1 MELLPKCKAH
11 RIHVIVL
18 MLMIYGVVQNCAASD
33 GLVLTIL
40 HTNDIH
46 SHLEESNKFGG
57 RCFPED
63 RENSSCYGGVA
74 RIVTK
79 VREFKENETNVL
91 FMNGG
96 DFFQGTPYYT
106 LLKSSVISE
115 VMSNMGYDYVCL
127 GNHEFDDGPKNL
139 APFLKRMNESNIT
152 VVGTNTDF
160 SKDPDLKDYNLV
172 KSATKLIDGKKIGIL
187 GAVIPDTQ
195 FTSNPGPN
203 VEFSDEIESFK
214 KEVINLKNQS
224 VDIIIAITHSGFKRE
239 IKIVEEV
246 PEIDVLVGGHTNT
259 FLYNGSDH
267 PKENKPEG
275 LYPRVVERK
284 NGSKALIVQD
294 FWFGKFLGRLKVTF
308 DAQGK
313 VATWEGNPILMDAS
327 VPEDPCMNATL
338 EPYKV
343 NMTKQMEKV
352 IGETRVLMEHEYDI
366 CRLQECNIGNLVA
379 DAYYEY
385 FVNMNMSTP
394 IDNTTTSKIPKAWSE
409 INGAIVNAGSI
420 RTALPSFSKVTWGDV
435 VTTLPYG
442 NSLVVM
448 TINGTIVE
456 KMFEHSVTNYTLDKE
471 ARKGRF
477 LQVSGFRVEYDLTKP
492 NGQRVI
498 SVSVLCRNCTVPT
511 YEAVNCD
518 ATYKIVTADYLTRG
532 GDGFKLLKS
541 ANTTDGG
548 PIEYEAL
555 EKYVVKMQSLRPP
568 NEGRIKITWNE
579 TEREQV
585 ENITRIVRKIN
596 ITEESPEES

>member
-1 MELLPKCKAH
+1 
-11 RIHVIVL
+11 
-18 MLMIYGVVQNCAASD
+18 
-33 GLVLTIL
+33 
-40 HTNDIH
+40 
-46 SHLEESNKFGG
+46 
-57 RCFPED
+57 
-63 RENSSCYGGVA
+63 
-74 RIVTK
+74 
-79 VREFKENETNVL
+79 
-91 FMNGG
+91 MNGG

-127 GNHEFDDGPKNL
+127 GNHEFDDGPENL
-139 APFLKRMNESNIT
+139 APFLKRMNESNVT

-160 SKDPDLKDYNLV
+160 SDDEVLRSYNLV
-172 KSATKLIDGKKIGIL
+172 KSAVREIKGRKIGIL

-203 VEFSDEIESFK
+203 VKFSGEIESFQ
-214 KEVINLKNQS
+214 KEVANLKNQS

-246 PEIDVLVGGHTNT
+246 PEIDILVGGHTNT
-259 FLYNGSDH
+259 FLYTGKDH

-275 LYPRVVERK
+275 LYPYVVNRTD
-284 NGSKALIVQD
+284 GSQALIVQD
-294 FWFGKFLGRLKVTF
+294 FWFGKFLGRLRVTF
-308 DAQGK
+308 DAHGN
-313 VATWEGNPILMDAS
+313 VSTWEGNPILMNAS
-327 VPEDPCMNATL
+327 VLEDECMNETL
-338 EPYKV
+338 APYKE
-343 NMTKQMEKV
+343 NMTRQMEKV
-352 IGETRVLMEHEYDI
+352 IGDTRVLMEHEQDI

-394 IDNTTTSKIPKAWSE
+394 IENTTTRKIPKAWSE

-448 TINGTIVE
+448 TINGTVVE
-456 KMFEHSVTNYTLDKE
+456 KMFEHSVTNYTLDPE

-477 LQVSGFRVEYDLTKP
+477 LQVSGFRVEYDLTQP

-511 YEAVNCD
+511 YEAINGN

-532 GDGFKLLKS
+532 GDGFKLLRS

-555 EKYVVKMQSLRPP
+555 EKYVVKMSSLGPP
-568 NEGRIKITWNE
+568 NEGRIKIKWNCTDE
-579 TEREQV
+579 AEVQ
-585 ENITRIVRKIN
+585 NITQIVRKNN
-596 ITEESPEES
+596 IQEERPEES